1 MISLLELFGGIGAPR
16 AALRNIGA
24 DFESY
29 GYVEIDKHAVD
40 SYNAIFDEKY
50 KPISVRQYQALN
62 GIDILFHG
70 SPCQDF
76 SICGNNA
83 GGYYGSGTRSSLLW
97 ETLRIIFDVYKK
109 PKIVIWENVEN
120 VLSRKHKHVFYDYL
134 YEMEELGYKSY
145 YSLLNAMDF
154 GVPQSRKRI
163 FVVSVLKTFS
173 KKPFDFNSMERNEM
187 RDVYSI
193 IDRFDY
199 MPCHVIVSQSMLS
212 KIKPGVYDKGSID
225 SLTEINKHSMTISTR
240 QDRCPN
246 AGIVKIGDKKYRLL
260 TEKECWKLMGFSDN
274 DYYKAESANPRK
286 NNKKNGIL
294 YKQAGNSIVVP
305 ILESMFK
312 AIINEYFEGTL
323 K

>member
-16 AALRNIGA
+16 AALRNIDA

-62 GIDILFHG
+62 GIDIMFHG

-76 SICGNNA
+76 SIAGNND

-97 ETLRIIFDVYKK
+97 ETLRIIFDLYQK

-120 VLSRKHKHVFYDYL
+120 VLSRKHKQVFYDYL
-134 YEMEELGYKSY
+134 SEMEELGYNSY
-145 YSLLNAMDF
+145 YSVLDSRDF
-154 GVPQSRKRI
+154 GVPQLRKRI
-163 FVVSVLKTFS
+163 FVVSVFKTFS
-173 KKPFDFNSMERNEM
+173 KKPFDFNSMERKEM
-187 RDVYSI
+187 QDVYNI

-199 MPCHVIVSQSMLS
+199 MPCHVIVSPSMLS
-212 KIKPGVYDKGSID
+212 KIKQGVYDQGCRGL
-225 SLTEINKHSMTISTR
+225 LTEIKNHSMTITTR

-246 AGIVKIGDKKYRLL
+246 SGIIKIDDNKYRLL
-260 TEKECWKLMGFSDN
+260 TEKECWKLMGFSDD

-305 ILESMFK
+305 VLESLFK
-312 AIINEYFEGTL
+312 SIITEYFEGEQ